1 MAANKQTQA
10 EVVKDEV
17 IKNKAQQTHESE
29 ELSDED
35 LESVAGGDRR
45 VRRARNRL
53 IYNRNMQPL
62 FS

>member
-10 EVVKDEV
+10 EVIKDEV

-35 LESVAGGDRR
+35 LESVAGGWSASGTWRHKLGFRHHRPRD
-45 VRRARNRL
+45 V
-53 IYNRNMQPL
+53 
-62 FS
+62 